1 MGNIDDQAEGHED
14 FLEARPKFDNRHSCS
29 CGFCIRGQSG
39 RIGGQPDAA
48 SIVKRMKEALEP
60 ARPSVRV
67 ITLKVSSS
75 GSFATQ

>member
-1 MGNIDDQAEGHED
+1 MIRRRDTKILRHVLNLTIAILVLVASASAARAGASAAE
-14 FLEARPKFDNRHSCS
+14 
-29 CGFCIRGQSG
+29 
-39 RIGGQPDAA
+39 PDAA

-67 ITLKVSSS
+67 MTLKVSSS